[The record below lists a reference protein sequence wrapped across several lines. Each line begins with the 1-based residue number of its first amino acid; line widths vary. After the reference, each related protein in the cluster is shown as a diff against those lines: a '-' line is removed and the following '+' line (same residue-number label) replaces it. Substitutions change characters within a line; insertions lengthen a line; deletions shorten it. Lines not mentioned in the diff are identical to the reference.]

1 MKLLNPGEQIS
12 WLMDNLAKIIGFVSF
27 PIFYF
32 LMLSMFYWLGCV
44 KVSTWKQSFPG
55 ALLTTILFILLTYIF
70 AIYVKNFARYNV
82 LYGSIGSIILVMVWI
97 NINIHLILLGN
108 ELNIAI
114 KNVRVRKME
123 KDQKRILLEQ
133 KLLKNKEQEE
143 V

>member
-1 MKLLNPGEQIS
+1 
-12 WLMDNLAKIIGFVSF
+12 
-27 PIFYF
+27 
-32 LMLSMFYWLGCV
+32 
-44 KVSTWKQSFPG
+44 
-55 ALLTTILFILLTYIF
+55 
-70 AIYVKNFARYNV
+70 
-82 LYGSIGSIILVMVWI
+82 MVWI
-97 NINIHLILLGN
+97 NVNIHLILLGN